1 MRISDWSSDVC
12 SSDLE
17 LVALDPLSGV
27 TPSEKPPVRIFL
39 GTEPAQHR
47 AERVFV
53 WSILQARDPAR
64 RYEIYLMKDLKGF
77 DSDRWKTGF
86 TNYRYAITDLAGKA
100 GRRSEEHT
108 SELQSI
114 MLISY
119 DVICLKKKKTRN
131 KTIYEHVHNTTIQ

>member
-12 SSDLE
+12 SSDLLLRRRISVTLADPVFKTRYYHKRIGHLLRLDRSRPAGTRDEPE

-53 WSILQARDPAR
+53 WSILPARDPAR
-64 RYEIYLMKDLKGF
+64 RYELYLMKDLKGF
-77 DSDRWKTGF
+77 DR
-86 TNYRYAITDLAGKA
+86 
-100 GRRSEEHT
+100 
-108 SELQSI
+108 
-114 MLISY
+114 
-119 DVICLKKKKTRN
+119 
-131 KTIYEHVHNTTIQ
+131 